1 MDQLMSDPMVEAEVP
16 PGASP
21 KEVADDIPI
30 MASENEYIIPAD
42 VVRFIGLEKLESLV
56 SKAKETLAQMQQG
69 GRIGGK
75 PPPPPQG
82 REAPPP
88 QGMPSE
94 PMGGPP
100 RPPGMAEGG
109 VVAPTS
115 QQAPTG
121 SPAPSMM
128 AYEGPDG
135 KMVYIPFINGQPLT
149 PIPAGYRPA
158 SAVRQAVQ
166 GGGGGGDFFNAL
178 GGNRPQTPSS
188 PDQWSVD
195 QFINYGQQLESGVP
209 DVARNIAG
217 VVLPFSNIL
226 FGLAE
231 RNMQNTVPQMID
243 TMIETGVDSQGNP
256 LTDEQRE
263 GLLNTRNVMGER
275 MAQERGSRFN
285 PFESLSN
292 LVGRLTGN
300 NGAPSGQ
307 RATNSMSSPSAST
320 QSRGQV
326 TPSGGAPSG
335 PTSMSASG
343 NMTTAPEK
351 EEKETAIKGFAYGGL
366 VNNQRSNK
374 GFIRNSYGDPNPVG
388 APGAGFMK
396 PVNKKQ
402 PIIGG

>member
-1 MDQLMSDPMVEAEVP
+1 
-16 PGASP
+16 
-21 KEVADDIPI
+21 
-30 MASENEYIIPAD
+30 
-42 VVRFIGLEKLESLV
+42 
-56 SKAKETLAQMQQG
+56 
-69 GRIGGK
+69 
-75 PPPPPQG
+75 
-82 REAPPP
+82 
-88 QGMPSE
+88 
-94 PMGGPP
+94 
-100 RPPGMAEGG
+100 
-109 VVAPTS
+109 
-115 QQAPTG
+115 
-121 SPAPSMM
+121 
-128 AYEGPDG
+128 
-135 KMVYIPFINGQPLT
+135 
-149 PIPAGYRPA
+149 
-158 SAVRQAVQ
+158 
-166 GGGGGGDFFNAL
+166 
-178 GGNRPQTPSS
+178 
-188 PDQWSVD
+188 
-195 QFINYGQQLESGVP
+195 
-209 DVARNIAG
+209 VARNIAG